1 MGGSCKT
8 QQKMEQLEEQKVKN
22 EEQKAKWSAKEAE
35 LVYKTKLMKTKLEL
49 EADSFSKEAILSM
62 FPDLSPMYDS
72 NSSS

>member
-1 MGGSCKT
+1 
-8 QQKMEQLEEQKVKN
+8 MEQLEEQKVKN